1 MRLHSLIWFESC
13 DTISHGDRQY
23 LKAQV
28 WSSANKAKFSR
39 VEVTS
44 VNPLGEDVSIQLCIQ
59 PHLHL
64 SHQDIFKSVLCI
76 LNLKVIILILRR
88 KVQQI
93 QLLAVGINVSCIFY
107 LL

>member
-1 MRLHSLIWFESC
+1 MRLHSLMWFESC

-28 WSSANKAKFSR
+28 WSSANKAKLSR

-44 VNPLGEDVSIQLCIQ
+44 INPLGDVSIQLCIQ

-64 SHQDIFKSVLCI
+64 SNQDIFKSVLGI

-93 QLLAVGINVSCIFY
+93 QLLTGGINVSCIFY